1 DLRRLADSGKR
12 WAHEALDP
20 GSPLLYASANGF
32 VPDFST
38 RIAEEEEGRRVIA
51 WSLEDL
57 YSPPGG

>member
-1 DLRRLADSGKR
+1 
-12 WAHEALDP
+12 
-20 GSPLLYASANGF
+20 